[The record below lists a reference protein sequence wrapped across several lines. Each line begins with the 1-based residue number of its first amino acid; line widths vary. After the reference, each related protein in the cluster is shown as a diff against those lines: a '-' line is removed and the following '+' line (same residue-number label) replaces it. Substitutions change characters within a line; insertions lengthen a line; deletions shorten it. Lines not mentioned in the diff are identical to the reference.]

1 MRGSVV
7 DCIEVNIDFA
17 ECIFINEIGLTD
29 CIAVIIEFS
38 SLLKCLL
45 QKKRK
50 INTILRK
57 ESRNMR
63 LSIEC
68 KTLFVSVWD
77 AVMKLTAVG
86 KYYFSSDIRNFK
98 NITPPPPP
106 PPYFLYCLQFLRTSA
121 CVCRTSENCKS
132 LVLQGECNIEI
143 FLSPDNT
150 SHQCQSI
157 VVLLADAAYI

>member
-1 MRGSVV
+1 M
-7 DCIEVNIDFA
+7 
-17 ECIFINEIGLTD
+17 
-29 CIAVIIEFS
+29 
-38 SLLKCLL
+38 
-45 QKKRK
+45 
-50 INTILRK
+50 ILRK

-68 KTLFVSVWD
+68 KTLFVSEWD

-98 NITPPPPP
+98 IINPPPTPPPPP
-106 PPYFLYCLQFLRTSA
+106 PPIQFLRTSA

-143 FLSPDNT
+143 FLSPVDPDQTAPDHSGFLMFASMTKSSLNGN
-150 SHQCQSI
+150 
-157 VVLLADAAYI
+157 

>member
-1 MRGSVV
+1 MSPAEKAESKR
-7 DCIEVNIDFA
+7 DF
-17 ECIFINEIGLTD
+17 E
-29 CIAVIIEFS
+29 
-38 SLLKCLL
+38 
-45 QKKRK
+45 
-50 INTILRK
+50 K

-63 LSIEC
+63 LSIDC

-98 NITPPPPP
+98 NIKSPLPP
-106 PPYFLYCLQFLRTSA
+106 FSLCIQFLRTSA

-143 FLSPDNT
+143 FLSPG
-150 SHQCQSI
+150 
-157 VVLLADAAYI
+157 Y